1 MNGIP
6 FTILLFSDTMSCCR
20 RALTENMEYSELN
33 NRGKRMTILVNNA
46 VSLLD
51 VLLVGESIVED
62 TYMLS
67 HAAPHHPTV
76 TCSKLHVVTCVSHD
90 TVTYV
95 TYVTVTPAPCPSQ
108 WPTESMQL
116 LGLSTSNTAAF
127 PLKTIIG

>member
-1 MNGIP
+1 
-6 FTILLFSDTMSCCR
+6 MSCYST
-20 RALTENMEYSELN
+20 ALTEKMEYSELHN
-33 NRGKRMTILVNNA
+33 QGQRMTIPVNNA

-51 VLLVGESIVED
+51 VLLIRESIVVD